1 MKLKIKIIH
10 QQWKMARW
18 TIVSKKIN
26 KTIELIGLE
35 AIDVLSD
42 FKQRKTDLQ
51 NKYGGAALKLCHI
64 LLNAFHTLMRI
75 KKT

>member
-42 FKQRKTDLQ
+42 FKQRKTDL
-51 NKYGGAALKLCHI
+51 
-64 LLNAFHTLMRI
+64 
-75 KKT
+75 

>member
-1 MKLKIKIIH
+1 MEDGQMDNRFQED
-10 QQWKMARW
+10 QQQ
-18 TIVSKKIN
+18 
-26 KTIELIGLE
+26 TIELIGLE

-51 NKYGGAALKLCHI
+51 NKYGGAALKLCHV
-64 LLNAFHTLMRI
+64 LLNAFHTLIRI